1 MYNIL
6 CGDFMNINLN
16 LLKYFYVVVNE
27 GNITKAAEKLFVTQP
42 AITRSIKE
50 LEDQFNSKL
59 LERSQKGVVPT
70 QEGLILF
77 NHLKN
82 VFREIDTAQN
92 IIESNN
98 NRNDLYIGTTT
109 GNFFN
114 IVTKCLSKFNNVYPD
129 VTVHIFFDS
138 IDILE
143 ELKSSKKLDILIKN
157 DNEIFNDFS
166 KIDDFELNNVF
177 IAKKGS
183 FNYLDGRQINLKD
196 LLNNY
201 PLVLMS
207 NISPGRR
214 NFDNYLK
221 SLNIDYKPTYE
232 FNSYDLCK
240 KIVDAGIGIGIDNP
254 IDYVNNPDY
263 VIIDTEKLPTRIFNF
278 GYVKS
283 SKNPFIK
290 EFIKI
295 YKSMI

>member
-1 MYNIL
+1 
-6 CGDFMNINLN
+6 MNVNLN
-16 LLKYFYVVVNE
+16 LLKYFYVVVIE

-82 VFREIDTAQN
+82 VFKEIDTAQN

-98 NRNDLYIGTTT
+98 NRTDLYIGTTT
-109 GNFFN
+109 SNFFN
-114 IVTKCLSKFNNVYPD
+114 VVTKCLTKFNSIYPD
-129 VTVHIFFDS
+129 VTVHIVFDS

-157 DNEIFNDFS
+157 NNELFNDFS

-177 IAKKGS
+177 VAKKEKFKALEG
-183 FNYLDGRQINLKD
+183 NKIKLND

-240 KIVDAGIGIGIDNP
+240 KLVDAGIGIGIDNP
-254 IDYVNNPDY
+254 VDYVNNPDY
-263 VIIDTEKLPTRIFNF
+263 IIIDTEKMPTRLFNF

-295 YKSMI
+295 YKSML

>member
-1 MYNIL
+1 MF
-6 CGDFMNINLN
+6 CGDFMNVNLN
-16 LLKYFYVVVNE
+16 LLKYFYVVVIE

-82 VFREIDTAQN
+82 VFKEIDTAQN

-98 NRNDLYIGTTT
+98 NRTDLYIGTTT
-109 GNFFN
+109 SNFFN
-114 IVTKCLSKFNNVYPD
+114 IVTKCLTKFNSIYPD
-129 VTVHIFFDS
+129 VTVHIVFDS

-157 DNEIFNDFS
+157 DSELFDDFS

-177 IAKKGS
+177 IAKKGR
-183 FNYLDGRQINLKD
+183 FNYLDGRQIKLED

-201 PLVLMS
+201 PLVMMS

-240 KIVDAGIGIGIDNP
+240 KLVDAGIGIGIDNP
-254 IDYVNNPDY
+254 VDYVNNPDY
-263 VIIDTEKLPTRIFNF
+263 IIINTEKLPTRMFNF

-295 YKSMI
+295 YKNML

>member
-1 MYNIL
+1 MF
-6 CGDFMNINLN
+6 CGDFMNVNLN
-16 LLKYFYVVVNE
+16 LLKYFYVVVIE

-82 VFREIDTAQN
+82 VFKEIDTAQN

-98 NRNDLYIGTTT
+98 NRTDLYIGTTT
-109 GNFFN
+109 SNFFN
-114 IVTKCLSKFNNVYPD
+114 IVTKCLTKFNSIYPD
-129 VTVHIFFDS
+129 VTVHIVFDS

-157 DNEIFNDFS
+157 DSELFDDFS

-177 IAKKGS
+177 IAKKGR
-183 FNYLDGRQINLKD
+183 FNYLDGRQIKLED

-201 PLVLMS
+201 PLVMMS

-240 KIVDAGIGIGIDNP
+240 KLVDASIGIGIDNP
-254 IDYVNNPDY
+254 VDYVNNPDY
-263 VIIDTEKLPTRIFNF
+263 IIINTEKLPTRMFNF

-295 YKSMI
+295 YKNML